1 MTLKMKNTALMI
13 VSVDI
18 MCIIN
23 NINIIIEELKEFEE
37 EKISLR

>member
-1 MTLKMKNTALMI
+1 MTLKMKNTVLMI
-13 VSVDI
+13 VRVDI